1 MSSGTSRVPPDRACH
16 RALWQPPFVIGPR
29 RGNLWVI
36 LRASARST
44 EEPVKLPTGGIK
56 GALERLFRFQ
66 GVDEGSTLII
76 DAVVENLLDAFPSQR
91 GIFVDIADDLPA

>member
-1 MSSGTSRVPPDRACH
+1 MQYLFGRTPNNNMPLEARVASRVS
-16 RALWQPPFVIGPR
+16 PR